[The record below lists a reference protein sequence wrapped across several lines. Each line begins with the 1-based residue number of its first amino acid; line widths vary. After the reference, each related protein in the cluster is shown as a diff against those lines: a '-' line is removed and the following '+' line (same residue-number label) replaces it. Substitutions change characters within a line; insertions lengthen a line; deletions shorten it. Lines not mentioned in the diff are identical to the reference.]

1 MKRFTETDK
10 WRDTWFRSLS
20 MEAKIVFWYLCD
32 NCDAAGVW
40 EPDYELVN
48 FTFKRDIEW
57 SAVLNELASRI
68 HVLPNGRWHL
78 TKFIGFQYGKLS
90 EECAPHRNVLRLL
103 QKHGIDLHEA
113 EERVNGTV
121 VKPFPKGTSTLKD
134 KEKEKEKD
142 SEGDP
147 KGKPLPEDP
156 FTGPSDPPEPA
167 KPARVFVPP
176 TPDEVSAYSAKIGY
190 PMEGQAWC
198 DSYAQKGW
206 TVGRNK
212 MKDWHAAVRNWK
224 ANGWKPN
231 GSPSNHAA
239 DPRASIIQDRVAA
252 GLAKIEAEKNDPN
265 WAKHCMD
272 CT

>member
-1 MKRFTETDK
+1 
-10 WRDTWFRSLS
+10 
-20 MEAKIVFWYLCD
+20 
-32 NCDAAGVW
+32 
-40 EPDYELVN
+40 
-48 FTFKRDIEW
+48 
-57 SAVLNELASRI
+57 
-68 HVLPNGRWHL
+68 
-78 TKFIGFQYGKLS
+78 
-90 EECAPHRNVLRLL
+90 
-103 QKHGIDLHEA
+103 
-113 EERVNGTV
+113 
-121 VKPFPKGTSTLKD
+121 
-134 KEKEKEKD
+134 
-142 SEGDP
+142 
-147 KGKPLPEDP
+147 
-156 FTGPSDPPEPA
+156 
-167 KPARVFVPP
+167 
-176 TPDEVSAYSAKIGY
+176 
-190 PMEGQAWC
+190 WC